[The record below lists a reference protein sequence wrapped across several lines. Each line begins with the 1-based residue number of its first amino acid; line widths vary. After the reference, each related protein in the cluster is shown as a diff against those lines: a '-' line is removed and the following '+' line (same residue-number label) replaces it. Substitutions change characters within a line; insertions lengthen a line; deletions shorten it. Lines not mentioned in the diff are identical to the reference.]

1 MPKEAALG
9 GGSDLLAM
17 TERIVS
23 AYLSRNPA
31 KLSALPELIHAVHDA
46 LCSLDSGRDSRL
58 RPAVP
63 IEQSIGSDHI
73 VCLEDGRKV
82 KLLRRHLSSTHG
94 MTPEEYR
101 QRWGL
106 PHDYLMVAPD
116 YSKTRRRLAREHRL
130 GKPATP
136 SPARRSRRGRKA

>member
-1 MPKEAALG
+1 MPKEAAPG

-46 LCSLDSGRDSRL
+46 LCSLDSKL
-58 RPAVP
+58 IPAVP

-82 KLLRRHLSSTHG
+82 KLLRRHLSSIHA

-106 PHDYLMVAPD
+106 PHNYPMVPAD
-116 YSKTRRRLAREHRL
+116 YSKTRQRLARKQGL